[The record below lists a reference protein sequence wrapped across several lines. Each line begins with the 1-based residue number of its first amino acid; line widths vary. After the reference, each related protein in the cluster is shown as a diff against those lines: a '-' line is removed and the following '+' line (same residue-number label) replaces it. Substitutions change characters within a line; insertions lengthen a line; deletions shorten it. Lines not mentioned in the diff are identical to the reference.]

1 MATGLLLI
9 NLGTPDDPTPPAVRR
24 YLREFLSDPRVIDI
38 HPVGRALLLNL
49 IILPFRPK
57 KSSHA
62 YQSIWDKE
70 RGSPLMFHSRDLQR
84 GVQAALGTEWKV
96 ELAMRYGNPS
106 IPDAIAAM
114 RAAAV
119 DRIVVLPLFP
129 QYASSSTGT
138 ALGRVFELAGQDWNT
153 PWLHVV
159 PPFYDEA
166 DFIGAFAKVAKDNG
180 IHDADHVLLSFH
192 GLPERH
198 CRKSDTSGSHCLVK
212 SDCCDTIVEANRHC
226 YRAQCFATGRDLAA
240 ALGLAEDKYT
250 VCFQSRLGRTPWIR
264 PYTDELL
271 DKLAKDGVKKL
282 AVMCP
287 AFVADCLETIE
298 EIGIRARDQFRAA
311 GGEQLTMIPSL
322 NASAPWIELVA
333 KLARRA
339 TAEPSAPLPVATPAT
354 SPASPAA

>member
-9 NLGTPDDPTPPAVRR
+9 NLGTPDEPTPTAVRR
-24 YLREFLSDPRVIDI
+24 YLREFLSDPKVIDI
-38 HPVGRALLLNL
+38 HPIGRALLLNL

-57 KSSHA
+57 KSAHA

-70 RGSPLMFHSRDLQR
+70 RGSPLMFHSRDLQQ
-84 GVQAALGTEWKV
+84 GVQAALGAEWKV
-96 ELAMRYGNPS
+96 ELAMRYGQPS
-106 IPDAIAAM
+106 IPDAIAAL

-119 DRIVVLPLFP
+119 DRIIVLPLFP
-129 QYASSSTGT
+129 QYAASSTGT
-138 ALGRVFELAGQDWNT
+138 ALGRVFEVAGEQWNT

-166 DFIGAFAKVAKDNG
+166 DFIEAFAKVARDTG
-180 IHDADHVLLSFH
+180 VDESDHLLLSFH

-198 CRKSDTSGSHCLVK
+198 CRKSDTSGNHCLVK
-212 SDCCDTIVEANRHC
+212 SDCCDAIVEANRHC
-226 YRAQCFATGRDLAA
+226 YRAQCYATARGLVA
-240 ALGLAEDKYT
+240 ALGLAEGRYT

-322 NASAPWIELVA
+322 NASAPWVELVA
-333 KLARRA
+333 RLARRA
-339 TAEPSAPLPVATPAT
+339 TAATV
-354 SPASPAA
+354 SSI

>member
-9 NLGTPDDPTPPAVRR
+9 NLGTPDEPTPPAVRR

-49 IILPFRPK
+49 VILPFRPK
-57 KSSHA
+57 KSAHA
-62 YQSIWDKE
+62 YQSIWDKD
-70 RGSPLMFHSRDLQR
+70 RGSPLLYHSRDLQA
-84 GVQAALGTEWKV
+84 GVQAALGSEWKV
-96 ELAMRYGNPS
+96 ELGMRYGSPS
-106 IPDAIAAM
+106 LPEALAAL

-129 QYASSSTGT
+129 QYAASSTGT
-138 ALGRVFELAGQDWNT
+138 ALRRVFELAGDQWNT

-166 DFIGAFAKVAKDNG
+166 DLASAFAEVAVSAG
-180 IHDADHVLLSFH
+180 IREADHVLLSFH

-198 CRKSDTSGSHCLVK
+198 CKKSDTSGKHCLVR
-212 SDCCDTIVEANRHC
+212 SDCCDSIIEANRHC
-226 YRAQCFATGRDLAA
+226 YRAQCFATARSLVA
-240 ALGLAEDKYT
+240 ALSLAEGSYT

-264 PYTDELL
+264 PYTDEVI
-271 DKLAKDGVKKL
+271 DEVAKKGVKKL

-287 AFVADCLETIE
+287 AFVADCLETVE
-298 EIGIRARDQFRAA
+298 EIGIRAREQFLSA

-322 NASAPWIELVA
+322 NATAPWIELVA
-333 KLARRA
+333 RLARRA
-339 TAEPSAPLPVATPAT
+339 IAT
-354 SPASPAA
+354 SPVSVSPPTSAAATSS

>member
-9 NLGTPDDPTPPAVRR
+9 NLGTPDEPTPPAVRR

-49 IILPFRPK
+49 VILPFRPK
-57 KSSHA
+57 KSAHA
-62 YQSIWDKE
+62 YQSIWDAE

-84 GVQAALGTEWKV
+84 GVAAALGDEWKV
-96 ELAMRYGNPS
+96 ELAMRYGQPS
-106 IPDAIAAM
+106 IPDALAAL

-129 QYASSSTGT
+129 QYAASSTGT
-138 ALGRVFELAGQDWNT
+138 ALARVLEIAGQEWNT
-153 PWLHVV
+153 PWIHVV

-166 DFIGAFAKVAKDNG
+166 DFIEAFAKVARETG
-180 IHDADHVLLSFH
+180 VHEADHLLLSFH

-198 CRKSDTSGSHCLVK
+198 CRKSDTSGNHCLVK
-212 SDCCDTIVEANRHC
+212 SDCCDAIVEANRHC
-226 YRAQCFATGRDLAA
+226 YRAQCFATARGLVAT
-240 ALGLAEDKYT
+240 LGLAEGRYT

-322 NASAPWIELVA
+322 NASAPWVELVA
-333 KLARRA
+333 RLARRA
-339 TAEPSAPLPVATPAT
+339 TATAPPAV
-354 SPASPAA
+354 SPALPAASPT